1 MGVFVKADLDQGIPA
16 EVGSDFDV
24 VLAADVL
31 EHVRQPQQLLGEMRS
46 LLRSEGIAVV
56 CVPNVAHWYPRFRS
70 LLGAFDYD
78 QRGILDRTHLRFFTR
93 RSIRRLV
100 EREGFK
106 VRRLEPVGL
115 PLDALE
121 IKGAGGRWL
130 RAVDHLFLT
139 IWPTMFAYQFILEL
153 TPNTDDRR

>member
-1 MGVFVKADLDQGIPA
+1 MGVFVKANLDQGIPA
-16 EVGSDFDV
+16 EVGSDFDI

-31 EHVRQPQQLLGEMRS
+31 EHVRQPQQLLGEMKS
-46 LLRSEGIAVV
+46 LLRGGGIAVV

-100 EREGFK
+100 EREGFR

-115 PLDALE
+115 PLEALD
-121 IKGAGGRWL
+121 IKGTAGRWL
-130 RAVDHLFLT
+130 RAIDHLFLT

-153 TPNTDDRR
+153 TPDADHRR

>member
-1 MGVFVKADLDQGIPA
+1 
-16 EVGSDFDV
+16 
-24 VLAADVL
+24 
-31 EHVRQPQQLLGEMRS
+31 MRS
-46 LLRSEGIAVV
+46 LLRSDGIAVV

-78 QRGILDRTHLRFFTR
+78 QRGILDRPTCASSPVGAFAASL
-93 RSIRRLV
+93 

-121 IKGAGGRWL
+121 IEGTGG
-130 RAVDHLFLT
+130 DGCGPSITLFLT

-153 TPNTDDRR
+153 TPDTSDRR